1 MAENVKFIA
10 RRETMTK
17 NNHSPVAIIE
27 IAPNGVLLAINNAAL
42 ELFLLPKTLLSRTKE
57 ANYCFDYNRLLNLD
71 PTISLTELESTT
83 VVIQQQYY
91 FLQIFDDITRLVLVI
106 QPISY
111 LKNRLSRKGVAN
123 QQAFNVFCTNSLT
136 MQKLIKQAKA
146 FSRQQEPLLISGAT
160 GTGKDLLA
168 LACHQ
173 YSQRGDKIFLG
184 LNCAAMP
191 DEVVESE
198 LYGHAPGAY
207 PGALDGKKGFFE
219 QANGGSVF
227 LDGIDE
233 MSFRMQTKLI
243 RFINDGSFRRV
254 GDDNEVSVDVR
265 IICATK
271 ADLFAM
277 VKQGKFREDLYYRL
291 NVLPLH
297 LPLLVE
303 RKEDIIDLAHNMIH
317 KFANSQGIAIPTL
330 TIDAQLA
337 FLGYDWPG
345 NVRELKNILSSVLAQ
360 LNDDEITVKQIELPT
375 AVNNPPLSQL
385 NEDMAGKT
393 LDQMTKEFEKHV
405 LSQLYTSY
413 PSSRKLSK
421 RLGIS
426 HTAVAN
432 KLREFGIGK

>member
-1 MAENVKFIA
+1 
-10 RRETMTK
+10 MTK
-17 NNHSPVAIIE
+17 SNYSPVAIIE
-27 IAPNGVLLAINNAAL
+27 IAPDGLLLAINQAAV
-42 ELFLLPKTLLSRTKE
+42 TLLSLPQSLLSQTPN
-57 ANYCFDYNRLLNLD
+57 ANFYFDYYRLLNLD
-71 PTISLTELESTT
+71 PTISITDLESATL
-83 VVIQQQYY
+83 VLNQQYY
-91 FLQIFDDITRLVLVI
+91 FLQIFDDIKRIVFVV
-106 QPISY
+106 QPTSY
-111 LKNRLSRKGVAN
+111 LKNRLSKKGVAN
-123 QQAFNVFCTNSLT
+123 QQAFNVFCANST
-136 MQKLIKQAKA
+136 AMQKLIKQAKA
-146 FSRQQEPLLISGAT
+146 FSRQKEPLLISGAT

-173 YSQRGDKIFLG
+173 YSERGDSIFLG

-207 PGALDGKKGFFE
+207 PGAMDGKKGFFE

-265 IICATK
+265 VICATK

-277 VKQGKFREDLYYRL
+277 VKHGKFREDLYYRL

-297 LPLLVE
+297 LPSLQE
-303 RKEDIIDLAHNMIH
+303 RKEDIIDLTHYFINE
-317 KFANSQGIAIPTL
+317 FANKQGVAAPILTL
-330 TIDAQLA
+330 DAQLV
-337 FLGYDWPG
+337 LLNYSWPG
-345 NVRELKNILSSVLAQ
+345 NVRELKNVLYSALAQ
-360 LNDDEITVKQIELPT
+360 LSDSELT
-375 AVNNPPLSQL
+375 AKDIALPDNQEKSLYQL
-385 NEDMAGKT
+385 NQNIEGKT
-393 LDQMTKEFEKHV
+393 LDEMTKQFEKTI
-405 LSQLYTSY
+405 LNQLYKNF

-432 KLREFGIGK
+432 KLREYGIGK

>member
-1 MAENVKFIA
+1 MNTNF
-10 RRETMTK
+10 
-17 NNHSPVAIIE
+17 HSPIAFIE
-27 IAPNGVLLAINNAAL
+27 TTKTGVLLKINQVAIDL
-42 ELFLLPKTLLSRTKE
+42 FELPEKLLQNTADYQYLIDYQKIFRLDTNLSLKDLS
-57 ANYCFDYNRLLNLD
+57 N
-71 PTISLTELESTT
+71 IKI
-83 VVIQQQYY
+83 VINQQYY
-91 FLQIFDDITRLVLVI
+91 FLQLVDNAERFLFVI
-106 QPISY
+106 QPVNY
-111 LKNRLSRKGVAN
+111 LKNNLIRKDVVN
-123 QQAFNVFCTNSLT
+123 SQSFDIFIQNSLA

-146 FSRQQEPLLISGAT
+146 FSLQSEPLLISGST
-160 GTGKDLLA
+160 GSGKDLLA

-173 YSQRGDKIFLG
+173 YSQRGDQIFLG

-219 QANGGSVF
+219 QANGGSVL

-233 MSFRMQTKLI
+233 MSYRMQTKLI

-271 ADLFAM
+271 VDLLSL

-291 NVLPLH
+291 NVLPLS
-297 LPLLVE
+297 LPNLKD
-303 RKEDIIDLAHNMIH
+303 RREDIIELALYFINQ
-317 KFANSQGIAIPTL
+317 FANKHGILAPAL
-330 TIDAQLA
+330 TEEAKAVL
-337 FLGYDWPG
+337 LNYSWPG
-345 NVRELKNILSSVLAQ
+345 NVRELKNILYSALAQ
-360 LNDDEITVKQIELPT
+360 LNGKQITENDLILPK
-375 AVNNPPLSQL
+375 AADNNLYL
-385 NEDMAGKT
+385 DNENIEGKT
-393 LDQMTKEFEKHV
+393 LDEMTKHFEKQI
-405 LSQLYTSY
+405 LQQLYQTY

-432 KLREFGIGK
+432 KLREYEIRKEGT

>member
-1 MAENVKFIA
+1 MNTNF
-10 RRETMTK
+10 
-17 NNHSPVAIIE
+17 HSPIAFIE
-27 IAPNGVLLAINNAAL
+27 TTKTGVLLKINQVAIDL
-42 ELFLLPKTLLSRTKE
+42 FELPEKLLQNTADYQYLIDYQKIFRLDTNLSLKDLS
-57 ANYCFDYNRLLNLD
+57 N
-71 PTISLTELESTT
+71 IKI
-83 VVIQQQYY
+83 VINQQYY
-91 FLQIFDDITRLVLVI
+91 FLQLVDNAERFLFVI
-106 QPISY
+106 QPVNY
-111 LKNRLSRKGVAN
+111 LKNNLIRKDVVN
-123 QQAFNVFCTNSLT
+123 SQSFDIFIQNSLA

-146 FSRQQEPLLISGAT
+146 FSLQSEPLLISGST
-160 GTGKDLLA
+160 GSGKDLLA

-173 YSQRGDKIFLG
+173 YSQRGDQIFLG

-219 QANGGSVF
+219 QANGGSVL

-233 MSFRMQTKLI
+233 MSYRMQTKLI

-271 ADLFAM
+271 VDLLSL

-291 NVLPLH
+291 NVLPLS
-297 LPLLVE
+297 LPNLKD
-303 RKEDIIDLAHNMIH
+303 RREDIIELALYFINQ
-317 KFANSQGIAIPTL
+317 FANKHGILAPEL
-330 TIDAQLA
+330 TEEAKAVL
-337 FLGYDWPG
+337 LNYSWPG
-345 NVRELKNILSSVLAQ
+345 NVRELKNILYSALAQ
-360 LNDDEITVKQIELPT
+360 LNGNQITENDLILPKAADSNLYLDNENIE
-375 AVNNPPLSQL
+375 
-385 NEDMAGKT
+385 GKT
-393 LDQMTKEFEKHV
+393 LDEMTKHFEKQI
-405 LSQLYTSY
+405 LQQLYQTY

-432 KLREFGIGK
+432 KLREYEIRKEGT